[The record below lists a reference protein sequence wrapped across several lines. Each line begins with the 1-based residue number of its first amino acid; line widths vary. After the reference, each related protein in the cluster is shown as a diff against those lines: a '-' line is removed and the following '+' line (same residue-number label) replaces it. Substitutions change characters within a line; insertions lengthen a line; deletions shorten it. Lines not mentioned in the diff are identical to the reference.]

1 MNDNL
6 LQLKLLCDLTGVANH
21 ISQTKALFGEKWYGQ
36 VADGKLMVI
45 HDRGVVQ
52 RRETVCHSIESAFA
66 RILEIEH
73 G

>member
-6 LQLKLLCDLTGVANH
+6 LQLKMLCDLAGVANS
-21 ISQTKALFGEKWYGQ
+21 ISQTKALFGEKWYGE
-36 VADGKLMVI
+36 VSDGRLMVI
-45 HDRGVVQ
+45 HDRGVSQ
-52 RRETVCHSIESAFA
+52 RREMVCHSIEFAFS